1 MSSVDSRSTSRRS
14 LGDRPSPTHADPDT
28 ADPGVVRNTVLATAA
43 QVVTAVLAAVLTLY
57 LTRTL
62 GPNAFGEFALAMGV
76 AGILLVPADLGISPS
91 VGRFIAEHRRD
102 RATAAS
108 FLASANGLKL
118 LLSLLI
124 GVALFAAAGPL
135 ASAYGNAHLT
145 WPFRGAAVVLFGQS
159 MFALYSSALVSSGR
173 LGDNL
178 RLYTAESVAE
188 TAASIA
194 LVALGT
200 GAGGAAFG
208 RAAGYILGGVAGG
221 ALAYR
226 AFGRGSLAPRAATR
240 GRLSQ
245 VVRYAGVM
253 FVVNGIWTLLG
264 QTSVL
269 LLGAYAGTTQVG
281 LFSAPNRLSTV
292 LHYPGLAIQNSVA
305 PRLARGRNVKPD
317 VKAFMAS
324 MRYLMILQTIITAVI
339 LVWADPIIRLLLGH
353 RYAGSASVLRVMAP
367 FIFLQGIGPLVSVGV
382 NYLGESRQ
390 RILIAGASLA
400 VQLILAVILI
410 PAHGAVGAAGA
421 ASAGYA
427 LYVPEHLLLCRDLL
441 GISLRPL
448 VATLA
453 RSVAAAALAAGV
465 LALAGTSHLT
475 PVAWVSG
482 SIGALAVFVAA
493 LLATGELTR
502 GELGRAYALLARR
515 RPWRAAG

>member
-1 MSSVDSRSTSRRS
+1 MSSVDSRST
-14 LGDRPSPTHADPDT
+14 LTQPSARKPPPPGHDAE
-28 ADPGVVRNTVLATAA
+28 PGVIRNTVLATLA
-43 QVVTAVLAAVLTLY
+43 QVVTAALAAILTLY

-62 GPNAFGEFALAMGV
+62 GPNAYGEFALAMGV

-91 VGRFIAEHRRD
+91 VGRFIAEHRRN
-102 RATAAS
+102 RGAASS

-118 LLSLLI
+118 MFSLLI
-124 GVALFAAAGPL
+124 GAALFAAAGPL
-135 ASAYGNAHLT
+135 ASAYGNPHLT
-145 WPFRGAAVVLFGQS
+145 WPFRGAAIVLLGQN
-159 MFALYSSALVSSGR
+159 MFALYSAALVSSSR
-173 LGDNL
+173 LADNL

-188 TAASIA
+188 TGASIA

-208 RAAGYILGGVAGG
+208 RAAGYIVGGAAGA

-226 AFGRGSLAPRAATR
+226 AFGRGSLTPRSVNRTR
-240 GRLSQ
+240 VRQ
-245 VVRYAGVM
+245 IARYAGVM

-269 LLGAYAGTTQVG
+269 LLGAYVGTTQVG
-281 LFSAPNRLSTV
+281 LFSAPNRLAIV
-292 LHYPGLAIQNSVA
+292 LHYPGLAVQNSVA
-305 PRLARGRNVKPD
+305 PRLARGPNVQPD
-317 VKAFMAS
+317 VRSFMTA
-324 MRYLMILQTIITAVI
+324 MRYLIILQTIIAAAT
-339 LVWADPIIRLLLGH
+339 LVWAAPIVHLLLGH
-353 RYAGSASVLRVMAP
+353 QYAGSAAVLRTMTP

-390 RILIAGASLA
+390 RILIAAASLA
-400 VQLILAVILI
+400 VQLILSVILI

-448 VATLA
+448 VGTLL
-453 RSVAAAALAAGV
+453 RSGFAAVLAGGV
-465 LALAGTSHLT
+465 LFLAGTSHLSAL
-475 PVAWVSG
+475 AWVSG

-493 LLATGELTR
+493 LVATGELTR
-502 GELGRAYALLARR
+502 GELGRVYALLASRR
-515 RPWRAAG
+515 SGRMAG

>member
-1 MSSVDSRSTSRRS
+1 MSSVHPRSTSA
-14 LGDRPSPTHADPDT
+14 RPVRDPSASAGGEDESG
-28 ADPGVVRNTVLATAA
+28 DPGVVHNTVLAVLA

-62 GPNAFGEFALAMGV
+62 GPNAYGEFALAMGV

-102 RATAAS
+102 RGSASS
-108 FLASANGLKL
+108 FLASAHGLKL
-118 LLSLLI
+118 LFSLVI
-124 GVALFAAAGPL
+124 GAAIFAAAGPL
-135 ASAYGNAHLT
+135 ASAYGNSHLT
-145 WPFRGAAVVLFGQS
+145 WAFRGAAVVLFGQS

-173 LGDNL
+173 VADNL

-194 LVALGT
+194 LVALGA

-208 RAAGYILGGVAGG
+208 RAAGYIVGAVAGA

-226 AFGRGSLAPRAATR
+226 AFGRGSLTPKSVSRS
-240 GRLSQ
+240 RLRQ
-245 VVRYAGVM
+245 IARYAGVM

-269 LLGAYAGTTQVG
+269 LLGAYVGTKQVG
-281 LFSAPNRLSTV
+281 LFSAPNRLSAV
-292 LHYPGLAIQNSVA
+292 LHYPGLAVQNSVA
-305 PRLARGRNVKPD
+305 PRLARGRNVSPD
-317 VKAFMAS
+317 VNSFMTS
-324 MRYLMILQTIITAVI
+324 LRYLLILQTIIAVVI
-339 LVWADPIIRLLLGH
+339 LVWADPIVHLLLGG
-353 RYAGSASVLRVMAP
+353 RYAGSAAVLRAMTP

-390 RILIAGASLA
+390 RIVIAAASLA
-400 VQLILAVILI
+400 VQLILSVILI

-448 VATLA
+448 
-453 RSVAAAALAAGV
+453 
-465 LALAGTSHLT
+465 
-475 PVAWVSG
+475 
-482 SIGALAVFVAA
+482 AV
-493 LLATGELTR
+493 T
-502 GELGRAYALLARR
+502 
-515 RPWRAAG
+515 